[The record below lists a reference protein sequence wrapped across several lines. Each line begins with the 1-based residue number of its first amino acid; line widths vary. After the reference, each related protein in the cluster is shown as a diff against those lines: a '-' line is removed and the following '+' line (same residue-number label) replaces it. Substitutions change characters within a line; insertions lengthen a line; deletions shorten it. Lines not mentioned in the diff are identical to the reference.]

1 MRTSENGKFWTEK
14 NIITKTKTTNLII
27 ADYTQRAAEN

>member
-1 MRTSENGKFWTEK
+1 MENSELK
-14 NIITKTKTTNLII
+14 NIITKTKNTNLI